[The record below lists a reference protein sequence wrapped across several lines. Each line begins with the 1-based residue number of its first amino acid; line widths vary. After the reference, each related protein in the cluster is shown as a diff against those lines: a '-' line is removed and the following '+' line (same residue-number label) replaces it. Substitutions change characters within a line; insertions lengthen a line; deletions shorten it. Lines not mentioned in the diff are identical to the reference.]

1 MLTAAQTTLLSQ
13 TPLFAGLDG
22 EIVHRA
28 AQFAIVRAFAP
39 GETAFTEGGDT
50 PGLGILLEGRAQ
62 VYKAAG
68 GARVLM
74 SVLEPPAMI
83 GASCL
88 FMNDAPAV
96 TEVLAVKPSKL
107 AVLDEDALRL
117 LMRESFELAE
127 NYMRYLSGRIRFLTG
142 RIESIGSPGAAE
154 KLMNYL
160 TLGAQNGKLTL
171 TMGYTALADALCIS
185 RATLY
190 RALDALEAEGR
201 LKRDGKTLTI
211 TNTEDITP

>member
-1 MLTAAQTTLLSQ
+1 MLSATQTTLLSQ

-22 EIVHRA
+22 EIVRRA
-28 AQFAIVRAFAP
+28 AKLAYLRAFAP
-39 GETAFTEGGDT
+39 GETAFTEGGDAR
-50 PGLGILLEGRAQ
+50 GLGFLLEGRAQ

-88 FMNDAPAV
+88 FMKDAPAV
-96 TEVLAVKPSKL
+96 TEVLAVKPSRL
-107 AVLDEDALRL
+107 AVLGEDALRL

-142 RIESIGSPGAAE
+142 RIESIGSPGAAG

-160 TLGAQNGKLTL
+160 ALGAQDGKLTL
-171 TMGYTALADALCIS
+171 PMGYTALADALCVS

-190 RALDALEAEGR
+190 RVLDALEAEGR
-201 LKRDGKTLTI
+201 LKREGKTLTI
-211 TNTEDITP
+211 INTEDITP